1 MLCLKSFVKLNKEF
15 SVFNS
20 DQILKFA
27 KFDYFSKLLY
37 YLDNFCTNISFEGSK
52 VENTDKFTG
61 ELRLH
66 PPDNFSL
73 YLLESSQSPMD
84 TIGSEIKIDSLQ
96 TEVNFSIKGESEVVL
111 HIVDDMNTNVKYKLV
126 IGGQEN
132 TVTYLSE
139 ITKGE

>member
-1 MLCLKSFVKLNKEF
+1 
-15 SVFNS
+15 
-20 DQILKFA
+20 
-27 KFDYFSKLLY
+27 
-37 YLDNFCTNISFEGSK
+37 
-52 VENTDKFTG
+52 
-61 ELRLH
+61 
-66 PPDNFSL
+66 
-73 YLLESSQSPMD
+73 MD

-139 ITKGE
+139 ITKGEWIVRFQT

>member
-1 MLCLKSFVKLNKEF
+1 
-15 SVFNS
+15 
-20 DQILKFA
+20 
-27 KFDYFSKLLY
+27 
-37 YLDNFCTNISFEGSK
+37 
-52 VENTDKFTG
+52 
-61 ELRLH
+61 
-66 PPDNFSL
+66 
-73 YLLESSQSPMD
+73 MD

-139 ITKGE
+139 ITKGEEDYYKRKYLLLNSRFFPKNGNCGSFEVLRSTSIEDVVLRFYSPLTQSITNVLVSTLSFNEVNTE

>member
-1 MLCLKSFVKLNKEF
+1 
-15 SVFNS
+15 
-20 DQILKFA
+20 
-27 KFDYFSKLLY
+27 
-37 YLDNFCTNISFEGSK
+37 
-52 VENTDKFTG
+52 
-61 ELRLH
+61 
-66 PPDNFSL
+66 
-73 YLLESSQSPMD
+73 MD

-139 ITKGE
+139 ITKGEEDYYKRKYLLLVGFSLKTEIVVPLKFYVVRQ